1 MPVRGSWGVKVY
13 VMKSYL
19 LGLWAVCLLC
29 SCSQSSQEP
38 EEVVITTPLY
48 GFFAE
53 TETRAG
59 EPEALEVLTSGN
71 LYDLHLY
78 PCCNEENKAYIS
90 EVAYYLNGAFLCKTN
105 NYPFTY
111 RYTAGEPGEY
121 TLTVIPVF
129 TSPLIKWEARPSS
142 ITIKGK

>member
-1 MPVRGSWGVKVY
+1 
-13 VMKSYL
+13 MKSYL

-48 GFFAE
+48 GFFAN
-53 TETRAG
+53 TETKASG
-59 EPEALEVLTSGN
+59 PEALEVLTSGN

-90 EVAYYLNGAFLCKTN
+90 EVAYYLNGAFLCETN
-105 NYPFTY
+105 NYPFTC

-121 TLTVIPVF
+121 TLTVVPVF
-129 TSPLIKWEARPSS
+129 TSPLIKWETHPSS